1 MTDLED
7 RAARPAED
15 ERTSAPAAERPSAQ
29 PASAPAALHRR
40 LDAGVVIPAHPLALD
55 EDGRLDP
62 SAQRALTRYQLEAGA
77 HGLAVGVHSTQFE
90 LHDDPGL
97 LRTVWELAAETA
109 QEHAQSTAE
118 AGAAERAGAAE
129 HPHDGLDM
137 PAEDAPLLV
146 AGLVG
151 DTAQAVREA
160 EVARD
165 LGYQAA
171 LMSPWGMA
179 ERSEERLL
187 ERAAAV
193 GEVLPTIGFY
203 LQDSVG
209 GMPLGRSFWRSLFA
223 LESVVAVKTAPFDR
237 YRTNDVMQELLVHDR
252 WDRVAVLTGN
262 DDAIIPDLVT
272 PYRRSVHG
280 VQRQVRARGGLLGQW
295 AVGTRAAVDL
305 VARANAE
312 AETGMI
318 SQELLALGADVV
330 EINAGVFDV
339 LHDFAGCVPGINEV
353 LRQQGLLRTTRCL
366 GPDVLSPGQAELI
379 RALRGRYPELLDEDF
394 VAEGRSRW
402 LA

>member
-7 RAARPAED
+7 RSVRPP
-15 ERTSAPAAERPSAQ
+15 EREWTDAPRPSGTL
-29 PASAPAALHRR
+29 STLHER

-55 EDGRLDP
+55 ETRSLDL
-62 SAQRALTRYQLEAGA
+62 SAQRALTRYQLAAGA

-90 LHDDPGL
+90 LHDDPAL
-97 LRTVWELAAETA
+97 LRAVWELAAQTA
-109 QEHAQSTAE
+109 GEHATTA
-118 AGAAERAGAAE
+118 AGSVDDASDRTA
-129 HPHDGLDM
+129 DN
-137 PAEDAPLLV
+137 APLLI

-151 DTAQAVREA
+151 DTAQAVHEA

-165 LGYQAA
+165 LGYDAA
-171 LMSPWGMA
+171 LMSPWGMTD
-179 ERSEERLL
+179 RSEPGLL

-203 LQDSVG
+203 LQESVG
-209 GMPLGRSFWRSLFA
+209 GMPLTRSFWRSLFD

-262 DDAIIPDLVT
+262 DDAIVTDLLT
-272 PYRRSVHG
+272 PYRRTVG
-280 VQRQVRARGGLLGQW
+280 GMQREVRARGGLLGQW

-305 VARANAE
+305 VVRANAE
-312 AETGMI
+312 AETGTV
-318 SQELLALGADVV
+318 SQELLALAADLV
-330 EINAGVFDV
+330 EVNTGVFDV

-353 LRQQGLLRTTRCL
+353 LRQQGLLRTTHCL

-379 RALRGRYPELLDEDF
+379 RALRGRYTVLFDEEF
-394 VAEGRSRW
+394 VADGRSRW

>member
-1 MTDLED
+1 MTDLEN
-7 RAARPAED
+7 RSVEPPGR
-15 ERTSAPAAERPSAQ
+15 ERTAAPQ
-29 PASAPAALHRR
+29 PASALSALHER

-55 EDGRLDP
+55 DTRSLDLA
-62 SAQRALTRYQLEAGA
+62 AQRALTRYQLEAGA

-97 LRTVWELAAETA
+97 LRTVWELAAQTA
-109 QEHAQSTAE
+109 GEHAATA
-118 AGAAERAGAAE
+118 AGAIDDLTDRMA
-129 HPHDGLDM
+129 DN
-137 PAEDAPLLV
+137 APLLI

-151 DTAQAVREA
+151 DTAQAVHEA

-165 LGYQAA
+165 LGFHAA
-171 LMSPWGMA
+171 LMSPWGMTDRG
-179 ERSEERLL
+179 EPQLL

-209 GMPLGRSFWRSLFA
+209 GMPLTRSFWRSLFD

-252 WDRVAVLTGN
+252 WDQVAVLTGN
-262 DDAIIPDLVT
+262 DDAIVTDLLT
-272 PYRRSVHG
+272 PYRRTVGG
-280 VQRQVRARGGLLGQW
+280 VRREVRARGGLLGQW
-295 AVGTRAAVDL
+295 AVGTRAAVAL

-312 AETGMI
+312 VASGTV
-318 SQELLALGADVV
+318 SLELLALAADLV

-353 LRQQGLLRTTRCL
+353 LRQQGLLRTAHGL
-366 GPDVLSPGQAELI
+366 GPDALSPGQAELI
-379 RALRGRYPELLDEDF
+379 RALRERYPILFDEEF
-394 VAEGRSRW
+394 VSVGRSRW

>member
-7 RAARPAED
+7 R
-15 ERTSAPAAERPSAQ
+15 SAQPAAYGRPGAE
-29 PASAPAALHRR
+29 PASAPASLHER
-40 LDAGVVIPAHPLALD
+40 LDAGVVVPAHPLALD
-55 EDGRLDP
+55 DSSRLDP
-62 SAQRALTRYQLEAGA
+62 AAQRALTLYQLDAGA

-97 LRTVWELAAETA
+97 LRTVWELAARTA
-109 QEHAQSTAE
+109 DEHAAE
-118 AGAAERAGAAE
+118 ASGPAGPTADGPAAET
-129 HPHDGLDM
+129 
-137 PAEDAPLLV
+137 PLLV

-151 DTAQAVREA
+151 DTAQAVHEA

-165 LGYQAA
+165 LGYHAA

-179 ERSEERLL
+179 DRSEASLL

-209 GMPLGRSFWRSLFA
+209 GMPLSRAFWRSLFD
-223 LESVVAVKTAPFDR
+223 LDSVVAVKTAPFDR

-252 WDRVAVLTGN
+252 WDQVAVLTGN
-262 DDAIIPDLVT
+262 DDAIITDLLT
-272 PYRRSVHG
+272 PYRRTVGG

-295 AVGTRAAVDL
+295 AVGTRAAVSL

-312 AETGMI
+312 VEAGAVT
-318 SQELLALGADVV
+318 QELLSLAADMV
-330 EINAGVFDV
+330 EINTGVFDV

-379 RALRGRYPELLDEDF
+379 RALRGRFPVLFDEEF
-394 VAEGRSRW
+394 VAEGLSRW
-402 LA
+402 LT